1 MIEVIKYWAPW
12 CVPCKMLSPTIDGLK
27 GKVNGVTFIDVN
39 VDEQSEIASAAGVR
53 NIPLVLIKKDGV
65 VVDRISGVNPE
76 SVYLNKI
83 QAA

>member
-1 MIEVIKYWAPW
+1 MIEVIKFYANW
-12 CVPCKMLSPTIDGLK
+12 CAPCKMLTPTIDGLR
-27 GKVNGVTFIDVN
+27 GKVNGVTFTNVN
-39 VDEQSEIASAAGVR
+39 VDEQSEVASAAGVR
-53 NIPLVLIKKDGV
+53 NIPLVIIKKNGV

>member
-1 MIEVIKYWAPW
+1 
-12 CVPCKMLSPTIDGLK
+12 MLTPTIDGLR
-27 GKVNGVTFIDVN
+27 GKVNGVTFTNVN
-39 VDEQSEIASAAGVR
+39 VDEQSEVASAAGVR
-53 NIPLVLIKKDGV
+53 NIPLVIIKKNGV

>member
-1 MIEVIKYWAPW
+1 MIEVVKYWAPW
-12 CVPCKMLSPTIDGLK
+12 CQPCKMLTPTIDGLR
-27 GKVNGVTFIDVN
+27 GKVNGVTFTNVN
-39 VDEQSEIASAAGVR
+39 VDEQSEVASAAGVR
-53 NIPLVLIKKDGV
+53 NIPLVIIKKNGV

>member
-1 MIEVIKYWAPW
+1 MIEVIKFYANW
-12 CVPCKMLSPTIDGLK
+12 CLPCKTLTPTIDGLR
-27 GKVNGVTFIDVN
+27 GKVNGVTFTNVN

-53 NIPLVLIKKDGV
+53 NIPLVIIKKNGV

>member
-1 MIEVIKYWAPW
+1 MIEVIKFYANW
-12 CVPCKMLSPTIDGLK
+12 CMPCKMLTPTIDGLR
-27 GKVNGVTFIDVN
+27 GKVNGVTFTNVN

-53 NIPLVLIKKDGV
+53 NIPLVIIKKNGV